1 MAGAPDIT
9 AFFDEA
15 TNSVSYLVADPATRA
30 AVVVDPVLD
39 FDPAS
44 GIVSTGSADA
54 ILQRASDQGLAI
66 EWVLET
72 HAHADHLSAASYL
85 KSKAGAQTA
94 VGRGILDVQRT
105 FAPIVDAA
113 DVQPDGG

>member
-1 MAGAPDIT
+1 MTGTPATSQSDAGAQIT

-44 GIVSTGSADA
+44 GIVSTGSAREDT
-54 ILQRASDQGLAI
+54 ILREGILAPQLAI
-66 EWVLET
+66 
-72 HAHADHLSAASYL
+72 
-85 KSKAGAQTA
+85 G
-94 VGRGILDVQRT
+94 
-105 FAPIVDAA
+105 
-113 DVQPDGG
+113 